1 MKLRRSA
8 VPYRDQVTEPPRI
21 DPDAPKLVY
30 VQVADH
36 ITARIEAGDL
46 APGGRL
52 PAERDLATE
61 YGVSYDTIRRATA
74 LLRDRGLII
83 TIVGRGTYVTPAD
96 QRGQRIHAGAVCERA
111 LTGGDVLALAAPGL
125 QGGGL

>member
-1 MKLRRSA
+1 M
-8 VPYRDQVTEPPRI
+8 PYRDRVTDLPRI

-36 ITARIEAGDL
+36 IAARIASGDL
-46 APGGRL
+46 APGARL
-52 PAERDLATE
+52 AAERDLAIE

-83 TIVGRGTYVTPAD
+83 TIVGRGTYVTPED
-96 QRGQRIHAGAVCERA
+96 QSR
-111 LTGGDVLALAAPGL
+111 
-125 QGGGL
+125 

>member
-1 MKLRRSA
+1 MEDH
-8 VPYRDQVTEPPRI
+8 PII

-46 APGGRL
+46 APGARL
-52 PAERDLATE
+52 PAERDLAAE
-61 YGVSYDTIRRATA
+61 YGVAYDTIRRATA

-83 TIVGRGTYVTPAD
+83 TIIGRGTFVKPAED
-96 QRGQRIHAGAVCERA
+96 
-111 LTGGDVLALAAPGL
+111 
-125 QGGGL
+125 

>member
-1 MKLRRSA
+1 
-8 VPYRDQVTEPPRI
+8 VPYRDRVTDPPRI
-21 DPDAPKLVY
+21 DRDAPKLVY
-30 VQVADH
+30 VQVAEH

-46 APGGRL
+46 APGARL

-83 TIVGRGTYVTPAD
+83 TIVGRGTYVSP
-96 QRGQRIHAGAVCERA
+96 ESE
-111 LTGGDVLALAAPGL
+111 
-125 QGGGL
+125 

>member
-8 VPYRDQVTEPPRI
+8 VPYRDRVTDHPAI
-21 DPDAPKLVY
+21 DPKAPKLVY

-46 APGGRL
+46 APGARL
-52 PAERDLATE
+52 PSERDMAAE

-74 LLRDRGLII
+74 LLRERGLII
-83 TIVGRGTYVTPAD
+83 TIIGRGTYVTPED
-96 QRGQRIHAGAVCERA
+96 QRGQA
-111 LTGGDVLALAAPGL
+111 
-125 QGGGL
+125 